1 MITNIEIE
9 GYRLL
14 NGFEADLKPLTVVIG
29 ANASGKSSLIDC
41 LRLVRECCEYPVNT
55 ALGWHWGAASVLT
68 AGCGNGQLSWKVCF
82 GKPTTSLWS
91 DFPLKQNSPLIY
103 EVVLAA
109 DAQGLMNAQY
119 EVLRNLHPA
128 TGHQESLKHLEATPY
143 RRQIFDKV
151 KSKLIPFD
159 VGQPILEDGQ
169 NTGVAEANL
178 TGILGAQQEVSLLL
192 SQIRFFNEFPI
203 PATARF
209 LLAGMT
215 FYPGFDITRSSVLR
229 TRASEIKPVT
239 TLSANGD
246 NLGTVLHEIFN
257 RYDFQSS
264 ADELREFLRAAYPI
278 FEDIRSETTFGTPP
292 QVLVVIREKGIS
304 RSMYPWDLSD
314 GMLRFLC
321 LAAALLNPVP
331 PPVVAIDEPELGLH
345 PGLLP
350 VVAEMIKAAAERTQ
364 VLVTTHSPDLLDCFD
379 IGDVAV
385 MARNEEEARS
395 MWYRPSS
402 RSTLV
407 QMLKGVKGGTP
418 GDLHRSGE
426 LEAGA

>member
-1 MITNIEIE
+1 M
-9 GYRLL
+9 
-14 NGFEADLKPLTVVIG
+14 
-29 ANASGKSSLIDC
+29 
-41 LRLVRECCEYPVNT
+41 
-55 ALGWHWGAASVLT
+55 LT
-68 AGCGNGQLSWKVCF
+68 AGSGNSQLTWKVCF
-82 GKPTTSLWS
+82 GKPTTTLWN
-91 DFPLKQNSPLIY
+91 DFPLKQNSPLVY

-109 DAQGLMNAQY
+109 DAQGLMQAQY

-128 TGHQESLKHLEATPY
+128 TGHEESLKHLEATPY
-143 RRQIFDKV
+143 RRQIFDRI

-264 ADELREFLRAAYPI
+264 ADELREFLRAAYPM

-331 PPVVAIDEPELGLH
+331 PPVVGIDEPELGLH

-385 MARNEEEARS
+385 IARDEEEARS

-402 RSTLV
+402 RKTLV
-407 QMLKGVKGGTP
+407 EMLKDVSGGTL
-418 GDLHRSGE
+418 GDLHRDGE